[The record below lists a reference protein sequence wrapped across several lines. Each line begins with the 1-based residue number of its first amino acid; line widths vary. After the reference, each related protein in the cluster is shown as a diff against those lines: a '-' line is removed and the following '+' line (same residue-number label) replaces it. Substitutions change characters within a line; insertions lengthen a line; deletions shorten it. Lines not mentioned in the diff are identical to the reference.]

1 MFSEWENDKE
11 FTHVRNK
18 KEGRGGQAQWQMSQ
32 KNMACHKKKINMINM
47 KEKIATKEDTDP
59 LFPPRGT
66 QVMWEMSMVS
76 STITQR

>member
-1 MFSEWENDKE
+1 
-11 FTHVRNK
+11 
-18 KEGRGGQAQWQMSQ
+18 MSQ

-66 QVMWEMSMVS
+66 LYVRNEYGLLNYHSEINKLKINFMNMAFL
-76 STITQR
+76 